1 MKKQDKVKYTKNMH
15 QAHHI
20 FYQLFVFKT
29 AKNITQFVFEIK
41 TRIHKRGQKPGML
54 SSSILLSG

>member
-1 MKKQDKVKYTKNMH
+1 M
-15 QAHHI
+15 

-29 AKNITQFVFEIK
+29 AKIKTQFVFEIK
-41 TRIHKRGQKPGML
+41 TRIHKGGKKAGIL